1 MKLLFAEDDPDVARG
16 VAAILER
23 NNYLVDV
30 VNNGQ
35 DAYDY
40 IMEGD
45 YDAAVLD
52 IMMPKMN
59 GDEVVRRIRK
69 NGKSIP
75 VMLLTA
81 MGEVEDRIDGLDA
94 GADDYLTKPFVSGEL
109 LRRHFFLQRCFCALR
124 GSLYRQIRSWI
135 TSGGG
140 TARRRSMS
148 SG

>member
-94 GADDYLTKPFVSGEL
+94 GLSDEAVCK
-109 LRRHFFLQRCFCALR
+109 R
-124 GSLYRQIRSWI
+124 GAPCKSPRPAE
-135 TSGGG
+135 
-140 TARRRSMS
+140 ARTDIYA
-148 SG
+148 GCDPL

>member
-69 NGKSIP
+69 NGKPIP
-75 VMLLTA
+75 VKKLA
-81 MGEVEDRIDGLDA
+81 QG
-94 GADDYLTKPFVSGEL
+94 
-109 LRRHFFLQRCFCALR
+109 
-124 GSLYRQIRSWI
+124 GSLFWAVSRGRFF
-135 TSGGG
+135 
-140 TARRRSMS
+140 
-148 SG
+148 